1 MLFNSI
7 TFIFF
12 LAIVLA
18 LHYSPLS
25 WSAKKTNLLIA
36 SYLFYAA
43 WNPYF
48 VLLLLMST
56 LLDWKVAARIYASVN
71 PRERKFWL
79 VISLLVNLGALAF
92 FKYTNFLMANLVVV
106 AETAGISFAWQENS
120 IVLPMGIS
128 FYTFQ
133 TISYSM
139 DVYRGKM
146 KPWNSLKDYAL
157 YVSFFPQLVAGPIVR
172 SNEFLPQCV
181 EPKQFDGKGFSVGLA
196 LLLIGLMEKVFL
208 ADSVFAPL
216 VDSVFQTEQVPDA
229 MSAWAAS
236 YFFTMQIFCDFAGY
250 SLCAI
255 GTAKCLGFRLP
266 FNFNSPMA
274 ATGFSDYWTRWHISL
289 STWLRDYLYFSLGG
303 NRLGRSKTLRNL
315 MLTMALGG
323 LWHGAKWPVILWG
336 IYHGVLLV
344 SERIVQGR
352 ISFPERLPEV
362 LRTFLLRLMM
372 MFFIVISFT
381 IFRSESIGQVGS
393 LIAVMF
399 GLTDSEVTVLSWDM
413 TFQIAI
419 LASLALITV
428 QWIWNRK
435 QIIKVI
441 ENSNFLLRGLGLAAC
456 VILIVL
462 STGQS
467 DGFIYFQF

>member
-1 MLFNSI
+1 
-7 TFIFF
+7 
-12 LAIVLA
+12 
-18 LHYSPLS
+18 
-25 WSAKKTNLLIA
+25 
-36 SYLFYAA
+36 
-43 WNPYF
+43 
-48 VLLLLMST
+48 
-56 LLDWKVAARIYASVN
+56 
-71 PRERKFWL
+71 
-79 VISLLVNLGALAF
+79 
-92 FKYTNFLMANLVVV
+92 
-106 AETAGISFAWQENS
+106 
-120 IVLPMGIS
+120 
-128 FYTFQ
+128 
-133 TISYSM
+133 
-139 DVYRGKM
+139 
-146 KPWNSLKDYAL
+146 
-157 YVSFFPQLVAGPIVR
+157 
-172 SNEFLPQCV
+172 
-181 EPKQFDGKGFSVGLA
+181 
-196 LLLIGLMEKVFL
+196 
-208 ADSVFAPL
+208 
-216 VDSVFQTEQVPDA
+216 
-229 MSAWAAS
+229 
-236 YFFTMQIFCDFAGY
+236 
-250 SLCAI
+250 
-255 GTAKCLGFRLP
+255 
-266 FNFNSPMA
+266 MA

-344 SERIVQGR
+344 SERIIQDR
-352 ISFPERLPEV
+352 IRLPAVLPGV

-393 LIAVMF
+393 LLAVMF
-399 GLTDSEVTVLSWDM
+399 GFTESEVSVLSWDM